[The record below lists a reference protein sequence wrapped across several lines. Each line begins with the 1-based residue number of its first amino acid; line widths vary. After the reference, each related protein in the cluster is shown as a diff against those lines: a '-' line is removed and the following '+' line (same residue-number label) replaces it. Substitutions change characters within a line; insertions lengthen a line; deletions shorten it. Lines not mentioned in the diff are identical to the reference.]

1 MPGIFHRPIDRRSFL
16 RVSSQA
22 LAFAACAVETRLF
35 GAATS
40 TAPKPIHLALLSDT
54 HVPADPTDGYR
65 GFLPVQNL
73 QAVVPQVLAAGPE
86 GVVINGD
93 AARLT
98 GEVADYEA
106 LQALLAP
113 VAERA
118 PVYFTMGNHDDRD
131 KFSKVFAPQADVAR
145 PVAGRRVLVIE
156 WPALRLV
163 LLDSLLYVNKTPGL
177 LGKAQR
183 IWLADFL
190 AASDARPTVLFV
202 HHTLGDGDTDLLDA
216 GRLFELVR
224 PHRQV
229 KAIFYGHSHR
239 YTFAQEQGLHLVN
252 LPAVGYNFND
262 QEPVGWVDA
271 VFTAEGVELTLRAL
285 AGNRSNDGKQTA
297 LRWAA

>member
-16 RVSSQA
+16 RVSSKA
-22 LAFAACAVETRLF
+22 LAFSALAAESRLF
-35 GAATS
+35 AAAAAAT
-40 TAPKPIHLALLSDT
+40 PIHLALLSDT
-54 HVPADPTDGYR
+54 HIPADPGDGYR

-73 QAVVPQVLAAGPE
+73 KAVVPQVLAAEPQ
-86 GVVINGD
+86 GVIVNGD

-106 LQALLAP
+106 LRALLAP

-131 KFSKVFAPQADVAR
+131 NFGKVFAPRADLAQ
-145 PVAGRRVLVIE
+145 PVAGRHVLVIE

-183 IWLADFL
+183 TWLADYL
-190 AASDARPTVLFV
+190 AAADARPTALFV

-239 YTFAQEQGLHLVN
+239 YAFAQDQGVHLVN
-252 LPAVGYNFND
+252 LPALGYNFND

-271 VFTAEGVELTLRAL
+271 VFRAEGVELTLRAL
-285 AGNRSNDGKQTA
+285 AGNRSADGKQTA
-297 LRWAA
+297 LQWAA